1 MKDMNVDESSD
12 KKKQKRGG
20 KAAVK
25 AKKKIEPGDVKV
37 GRVSRGKKKSVTHI
51 TGLLTYEIDLKKTA
65 KLFGGKFACGT
76 SSNEKADE
84 IVIQGTAWD
93 FRGLHGNIV
102 QVFTDAIR
110 TVKKRWK
117 GDFIDQVIDILEEK
131 FPQIP
136 SDKIKDLGDIK

>member
-25 AKKKIEPGDVKV
+25 A
-37 GRVSRGKKKSVTHI
+37 KKKSVTHI

-84 IVIQGTAWD
+84 IVIQG
-93 FRGLHGNIV
+93 
-102 QVFTDAIR
+102 
-110 TVKKRWK
+110 
-117 GDFIDQVIDILEEK
+117 DFIDQVIDILEEK

>member
-84 IVIQGTAWD
+84 IVIQGTAWNC
-93 FRGLHGNIV
+93 RGLHKNIV